1 MKFASRSASQATT
14 TIGRVRGSGDG
25 WTTCGLGHRHW
36 GVFGAAG
43 LLLRRGPNRDAELV
57 LQLRSTQSHHG
68 GTWGIPG
75 GARDE
80 GESAVQA
87 ALRESAEEAGIA
99 ATDLSPE
106 GTFVDDHGGW
116 AYTTVIA
123 TAVGDPKPRPVDHES
138 DAVRWAR
145 PEETSRLPLHHGFA
159 RTWPRLREIGVAPVM
174 LIDAANTIGSRPD
187 GWWRDRSG
195 AVGRLRDEVG
205 QAMSSGLAEE
215 TLAGWLGREPVVG
228 LHWFPRMIMITE
240 GAAGDVPGTEAVRVM
255 AAPGL
260 GDDTVVEQTAAE
272 TTTSRQVI
280 VVTADR
286 DLAERVRVLGAAVV
300 GPRRLLDLL

>member
-1 MKFASRSASQATT
+1 M
-14 TIGRVRGSGDG
+14 
-25 WTTCGLGHRHW
+25 
-36 GVFGAAG
+36 
-43 LLLRRGPNRDAELV
+43 
-57 LQLRSTQSHHG
+57 
-68 GTWGIPG
+68 
-75 GARDE
+75 
-80 GESAVQA
+80 QA

-99 ATDLSPE
+99 ATDVSPE

-123 TAVGDPKPRPVDHES
+123 TAVGDPKPWPVDHES

-145 PEETSRLPLHHGFA
+145 PEETSSLPLHHGFA

-174 LIDAANTIGSRPD
+174 IIDAANTIGSRPD

-240 GAAGDVPGTEAVRVM
+240 GAAGDVPGTQAVRVM

-260 GDDTVVEQTAAE
+260 GDDTVVEQTATE

-300 GPRRLLDLL
+300 RPRRLLSLL